1 MHGNR
6 YQVRALDSGQRII
19 SLEIDAIDE
28 IDARQQAVARQLTLL
43 SLRPASAVLK
53 GFGAR
58 SAHSELNLLLFV
70 QELHALVGAGLGIAE
85 ALEVLL
91 ERTVRPQ
98 GQRVLQRLLSH
109 LQEGQRL
116 SQAMQHQSGVFP
128 ALLVG
133 IVQSAEDTSDLPK
146 ALQRYIH
153 YETQLQGLRHK
164 IIGAAIYP
172 IILSVVGACVALFL
186 LGYVVPKFSS
196 VYQGSGRDL
205 PWASMWLLH
214 TGEWIAGH
222 QAMALVLVG
231 TVLTLGAMYFVRL
244 RRSGQWWQAL
254 SMLPGAAPR
263 LEILELSRLYLTLSM
278 LLEGGIPIGRTMQ
291 LASAVLTPK
300 RHVAWDAVRQ
310 QVTEGTPLTTALES
324 NGLSTMVASRLLRV
338 GERSGQMATMLGKAA
353 AFHEA
358 ETARWIDRFTKA
370 FEPILMAII
379 GVVIGL
385 IVILLYIPVFDLA
398 GSLQ

>member
-28 IDARQQAVARQLTLL
+28 IDARQQAVARQLTPL
-43 SLRPASAVLK
+43 SLRPVSAAFK
-53 GFGAR
+53 GLGNR
-58 SAHSELNLLLFV
+58 PAHSELNLLLFV
-70 QELHALVGAGLGIAE
+70 QELHALIGAGLGIAE
-85 ALEVLL
+85 ALEILL
-91 ERTVRPQ
+91 ERAHRPQ

-116 SQAMQHQSGVFP
+116 SQAMQHQAGVFP

-153 YETQLQGLRHK
+153 YETQLQGLRYK

-172 IILSVVGACVALFL
+172 IILSVVGAAVALFL

-214 TGEWIAGH
+214 AGEWIAAH

-231 TVLTLGAMYFVRL
+231 TVLTLGAMHIARL

-324 NGLSTMVASRLLRV
+324 NGLSTVVAARLLRV